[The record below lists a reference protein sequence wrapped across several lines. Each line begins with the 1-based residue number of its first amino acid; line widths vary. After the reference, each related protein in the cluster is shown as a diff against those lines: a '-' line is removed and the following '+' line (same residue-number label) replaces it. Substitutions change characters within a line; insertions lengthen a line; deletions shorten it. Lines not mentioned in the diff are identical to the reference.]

1 MSILESDR
9 SVSPSSAAVES
20 AEVRAV
26 YFDGQRSV
34 AHPVTIAFNPPLLVI
49 EGSDVVRSAP
59 LREVEITQAAGATP
73 RLIRFAD
80 GAFCEVND
88 ADALEAL
95 LSSQGVKPNRVS
107 RWQGSLAWVG
117 LAAVLFVVGLVAAYQ
132 YAVPALA
139 SVAAERVPASFVDLI
154 SGEVLSALDN
164 QMLEPTSVSSGRQA
178 EITARFSR
186 LRLPSGTSSG
196 TYQVIFRK
204 SEALGPNAMA
214 LPSGTIVVTDELVS
228 LAKADEEIIAVLAHE
243 AGHVVRR
250 HGLRQLFQNS
260 VVALAI
266 TWLIGDVSVLAAA
279 APTALLQANYS
290 RDLEREADA
299 YAIDV
304 LRLNAISPEH
314 FAVVLERLDQSAGE
328 GADAGGPLA
337 YLSSH
342 PVTSERIAQVR
353 ESK

>member
-1 MSILESDR
+1 M
-9 SVSPSSAAVES
+9 ES
-20 AEVRAV
+20 AGVPAV
-26 YFDGQRSV
+26 YFDGQRSTP
-34 AHPVTIAFNPPLLVI
+34 HPVRVAFRPPLLVV
-49 EGSDVVRSAP
+49 EGGDINRSAS

-80 GAFCEVND
+80 GAFCEVRD
-88 ADALEAL
+88 AAALETL
-95 LSSQGVKPNRVS
+95 LSSQGVTPPRVA
-107 RWQGSLAWVG
+107 RWQSSLVWVG
-117 LAAVLFVVGLVAAYQ
+117 MSAVLFVAGLIAAYQ
-132 YAVPALA
+132 YAVPAVA
-139 SVAAERVPASFVDLI
+139 VIAAERVPASFVDFI
-154 SGEVLSALDN
+154 SREVLSALDN
-164 QMLEPTSVSSGRQA
+164 QMFEPTSGSSDRQA
-178 EITARFSR
+178 HITARFDR

-196 TYQVIFRK
+196 AYRVIFRK

-214 LPSGTIVVTDELVS
+214 LPSGTIVVTDELVA

-290 RDLEREADA
+290 RDLEREADT

-304 LRLNAISPEH
+304 LRLNDISPEH
-314 FAVVLERLDQSAGE
+314 FALVLERLDQSAGDA
-328 GADAGGPLA
+328 ADASGPLA

-353 ESK
+353 QSR